1 MGKSKQAIQN
11 WKGGELPDDCLTF
24 VSYISIFSMFLLSFY
39 YVYHKSAWLL
49 GILLL
54 YLVNIVWSVFFAKD
68 IFASEKANIAPLIS
82 FALIAILAMN
92 VVSSTMVMMTL
103 RNLHASFLKKESS
116 IELSDKSQ
124 KMLKE
129 YLKLWIATIIMTWVL
144 FAFYFV
150 EPASQ
155 PFLNYM
161 FIGQTLSPLF
171 MFGGFLIKIVFALT
185 SVGFSAYMVFVGKT
199 FSDIKTKQLD
209 M

>member
-24 VSYISIFSMFLLSFY
+24 ISYVSIFSMFLLSFY

-54 YLVNIVWSVFFAKD
+54 YLVNIVWSVLFAKD

-82 FALIAILAMN
+82 LILIAILSMN
-92 VVSSTMVMMTL
+92 IVSSTMVMMTL

-116 IELSDKSQ
+116 IELSDKSR
-124 KMLKE
+124 KMLKD
-129 YLKLWIATIIMTWVL
+129 YLKLWIATIVMTWVL
-144 FAFYFV
+144 FAFYFI
-150 EPASQ
+150 EPASE
-155 PFLNYM
+155 PFLNYI
-161 FIGQTLSPLF
+161 FVGQTLSPFF
-171 MFGGFLIKIVFALT
+171 MFTGFLIKIVFALV
-185 SVGFSAYMVFVGKT
+185 SVSFSAYMVFLGKT

>member
-24 VSYISIFSMFLLSFY
+24 ISYVSIFSMFLLSFY

-54 YLVNIVWSVFFAKD
+54 YLVNIVWSVLFAKD

-82 FALIAILAMN
+82 LILIAILSMN
-92 VVSSTMVMMTL
+92 IVSSTMVMMTL

-116 IELSDKSQ
+116 IELADKSQ
-124 KMLKE
+124 KMLKD
-129 YLKLWIATIIMTWVL
+129 YLKLWIATIVMTWVL
-144 FAFYFV
+144 FAFYFI
-150 EPASQ
+150 EPASE
-155 PFLNYM
+155 PFLNYI
-161 FIGQTLSPLF
+161 FVGQTLSPFF
-171 MFGGFLIKIVFALT
+171 MFTGFLIKIVFAVV
-185 SVGFSAYMVFVGKT
+185 SVSFSAYMVFLGKT